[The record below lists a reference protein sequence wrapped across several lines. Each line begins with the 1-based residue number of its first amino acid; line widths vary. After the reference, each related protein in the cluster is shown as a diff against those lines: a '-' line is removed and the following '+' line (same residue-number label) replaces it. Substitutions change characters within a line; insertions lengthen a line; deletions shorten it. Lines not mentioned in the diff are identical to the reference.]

1 MRIIINKVFNSF
13 LIFILIIT
21 SLFLITPLLMLIK
34 EGASSI
40 APSLASEEVIFA
52 IKLSLKTTAA
62 ATLICLVFSVPVSYK
77 LYTIGSRMQKCLTNI
92 LYLPMSLPHLV
103 SGIALLLLF
112 GRKGIGSF
120 LYNWF
125 NIDFIFTQKGIVL
138 ALVFVNLPFAINM
151 VLTAMED
158 SNKKMI
164 FIART
169 LGCNEAQAFFHV
181 TLPAL
186 RRTIISTAVM
196 TWSRALGEFGAVI
209 MVAGT
214 TRLKTETLP
223 TAIFLN
229 MATGDMDLAIGVAV
243 ILIIISLICLLI
255 FELLMP
261 AKANRPKARRSN
273 QKC

>member
-1 MRIIINKVFNSF
+1 
-13 LIFILIIT
+13 
-21 SLFLITPLLMLIK
+21 MLIK

-62 ATLICLVFSVPVSYK
+62 ATLICIVLSVPVSYK

-158 SNKKMI
+158 SNKKMT

-229 MATGDMDLAIGVAV
+229 MATGDMDLATGVAV

-261 AKANRPKARRSN
+261 SKANRPKARRSN